1 MKINELLGEFNIW
14 VTNEE
19 VEILKKLKEPIRLS
33 RLSEHDQFK
42 IQAMIRKSLVI
53 KKGMEDPIVVA
64 NEKYQN

>member
-19 VEILKKLKEPIRLS
+19 VEILKTLKEPIRLS